1 MDDDEFDEDMED
13 DLLIE
18 ADPVR
23 WDKSI
28 AVADFLQ
35 MAANMAH
42 VHAAY
47 MRVMAN
53 RMACDAQYEFD
64 MSSFL
69 DAARSEIESVP
80 TTEDTN

>member
-1 MDDDEFDEDMED
+1 VDDDEYEDMED
-13 DLLIE
+13 DLLE

-28 AVADFLQ
+28 AVSDFMQ
-35 MAANMAH
+35 MAANMAAI
-42 VHAAY
+42 HAAY
-47 MRVMAN
+47 MRVVAN
-53 RMACDAQYEFD
+53 RLACDAQYEFD
-64 MSSFL
+64 MSTFL